1 MKKTL
6 RITVKGQTYDV
17 VAEILDEGEPAAP
30 RTASVIPGS
39 ASASAE
45 ATPAAAPAPKPKAA
59 PAAAAAGDI
68 PSPIAGTVV
77 SIVKPVGSDV
87 AAGDVVIVL
96 EAMKM
101 NTEVTAPAAGKVAS
115 VAVTPGQSIE
125 EGQVL
130 MSLS

>member
-1 MKKTL
+1 MKKNL

-17 VAEILDEGEPAAP
+17 VAEILDDEQPAAP
-30 RTASVIPGS
+30 RTASVMSGS
-39 ASASAE
+39 ASAEPA
-45 ATPAAAPAPKPKAA
+45 PAAAPAPQPKPVV
-59 PAAAAAGDI
+59 AAAAPGDI

-77 SIVKPVGSDV
+77 SIAKPVGSEV
-87 AAGDVVIVL
+87 AVGDVVMVL

-101 NTEVTAPAAGKVAS
+101 NTEVTSPAAGKVAS
-115 VAVTPGQSIE
+115 VAVTPGQTIE